1 MTRQLSL
8 IVNDIPVQLD
18 YYVEEVVYHVVSAL
32 VRSLRDTGDIRDL
45 VMKVG
50 GGNVEIILN
59 GEPVSLKEF
68 PKLIIKST
76 LDGMVFHL
84 KGVNGPV
91 EKLTA
96 TIRQ

>member
-1 MTRQLSL
+1 MTRQVSL
-8 IVNDIPVQLD
+8 TVNDVQIQLD

-32 VRSLRDTGDIRDL
+32 VRSLRDTGDIHDL
-45 VMKVG
+45 VMKAG
-50 GGNVEIILN
+50 EGNVEITLN

-68 PKLIIKST
+68 PRLIIKST

-96 TIRQ
+96 IIKQ

>member
-1 MTRQLSL
+1 MSRQTSL
-8 IVNDIPVQLD
+8 TVNDVSIQLD

-32 VRSLRDTGDIRDL
+32 VKSLRDTGEIHDL
-45 VMKVG
+45 VMKVEDTE
-50 GGNVEIILN
+50 VEIALN

-76 LDGMVFHL
+76 LDGMVYHL
-84 KGVNGPV
+84 KGVGGPV
-91 EKLTA
+91 RKLTA

>member
-1 MTRQLSL
+1 MTRQVSL
-8 IVNDIPVQLD
+8 TVNDVPIQLD

-32 VRSLRDTGDIRDL
+32 VRSLRDTGDIHDL
-45 VMKVG
+45 VMKAG
-50 GGNVEIILN
+50 EGNVEITLN

-68 PKLIIKST
+68 PRLIIKST

-96 TIRQ
+96 IIKQ

>member
-1 MTRQLSL
+1 MTRQVSL
-8 IVNDIPVQLD
+8 TVNDVPIQLD

-32 VRSLRDTGDIRDL
+32 VRSLRDTGDIHDL
-45 VMKVG
+45 VMKAG
-50 GGNVEIILN
+50 EGDVEITLN

-68 PKLIIKST
+68 PRLIIKST

-96 TIRQ
+96 IIKQ